1 MLEDEIVTKRHLQ
14 RTFSTLWTLL
24 HFFVT
29 FFFLELTHLLPLIIG
44 DTTRADVDQGGEEGR
59 SDFSPIKEVRSTV
72 TVDSWC

>member
-44 DTTRADVDQGGEEGR
+44 DTTRADVD
-59 SDFSPIKEVRSTV
+59 
-72 TVDSWC
+72 